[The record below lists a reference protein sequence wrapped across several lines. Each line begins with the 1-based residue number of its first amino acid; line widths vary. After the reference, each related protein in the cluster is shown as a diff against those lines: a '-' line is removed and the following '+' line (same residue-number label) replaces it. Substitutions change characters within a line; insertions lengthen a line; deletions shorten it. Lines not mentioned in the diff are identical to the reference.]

1 MWVGYTP
8 TVPLT
13 QLAKVGEARVS
24 VAMNYIII
32 TTWWVR
38 YTPTVPLTQLGKVGG
53 TGAIF
58 CCYELHHYF
67 NIVGGA
73 HTHSLYHSNS

>member
-1 MWVGYTP
+1 MP

-24 VAMNYIII
+24 VAMNYLII
-32 TTWWVR
+32 TTWWVG

-58 CCYELHHYF
+58 YHYELHLYY
-67 NIVGGA
+67 NMVGGA
-73 HTHSLYHSNS
+73 HTHSLYHSHS